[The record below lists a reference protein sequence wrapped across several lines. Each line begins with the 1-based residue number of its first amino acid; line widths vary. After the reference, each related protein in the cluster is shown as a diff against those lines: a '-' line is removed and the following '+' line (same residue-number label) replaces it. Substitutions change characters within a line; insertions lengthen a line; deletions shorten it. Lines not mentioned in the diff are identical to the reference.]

1 MQPAGLIF
9 DIQRFSTHDGP
20 GIRTTVFLKGCGMSC
35 RWCHNPESIHRE
47 PELQFFQSKCI
58 GCGACVSVCP
68 AGAQQW
74 IDGKRVIARDLCLH
88 CGKCAEVCCAEA
100 LVYSGRWISI
110 EEVMTEIEKDRPFYE
125 NSGGGVTFSGGE
137 PVLQKDFLLAALKA
151 CVVAG
156 FHTVVETAGHVPF
169 EFLMAIVPYTSLFL
183 YDLKVMDDPTH
194 RRATG
199 SGNAR
204 ILDNLKKL
212 SETGVPVRIRIPVI
226 PGVNNTKENMTAVW
240 NTVKGMT
247 TVERVELIPFHQ
259 MARDKYESL
268 DLVYDIDDIPMIDK
282 TELDQW
288 AAFFTARGVTAIVT

>member
-1 MQPAGLIF
+1 MA
-9 DIQRFSTHDGP
+9 
-20 GIRTTVFLKGCGMSC
+20 
-35 RWCHNPESIHRE
+35 E
-47 PELQFFQSKCI
+47 I
-58 GCGACVSVCP
+58 G
-68 AGAQQW
+68 
-74 IDGKRVIARDLCLH
+74 
-88 CGKCAEVCCAEA
+88 
-100 LVYSGRWISI
+100 
-110 EEVMTEIEKDRPFYE
+110 KDRPFYE

-247 TVERVELIPFHQ
+247 NVERVELIPFHQ

-268 DLVYDIDDIPMIDK
+268 DLVYDIDDIPVIDK